1 MPLLLKVGDEASIE
15 VPGIEKPVD
24 GKVTLVSPALDAN
37 STTVEVWVQ
46 VKNPHQ
52 TLKPGTS
59 VRLSMVAQS
68 VPDALVVP
76 AAAVLTGAD
85 GATTVMVIG
94 ADSHA
99 HQTAVKVGIRQEDNI
114 QILDG
119 LKEGQSVVV
128 EGAYGLPD
136 NTKVSVET
144 KEKEKRE
151 TREATSPQPVKS
163 LRRRVRARGTKSKW
177 PPITAIRPT
186 GSPVIR
192 GPSFSSP

>member
-1 MPLLLKVGDEASIE
+1 M
-15 VPGIEKPVD
+15 D

-46 VKNPHQ
+46 VKNPQQ

-59 VRLSMVAQS
+59 ARLSMVAQS

-99 HQTAVKVGIRQEDNI
+99 HQTAVKTGIRQEDNI

-136 NTKVSVET
+136 NSKVSVET
-144 KEKEKRE
+144 KDKEAEIK
-151 TREATSPQPVKS
+151 EATSPQQVKS
-163 LRRRVRARGTKSKW
+163 QRRRIRARGTKSKW
-177 PPITAIRPT
+177 PPLTAIRPT
-186 GSPVIR
+186 GSRAIR
-192 GPSFSSP
+192 GPSSF